1 MPMANCHPLNIVL
14 ILLVG
19 EGVAF
24 FLDNGGGDEPE
35 NHPNHHEGLGIGQ
48 ANDIEDIEKAGDG
61 G

>member
-35 NHPNHHEGLGIGQ
+35 NHPNHHEDLGIRQ
-48 ANDIEDIEKAGDG
+48 ANDIEEIKKAGDG